1 MPNDTVANSS
11 RLCTARDRLCQSLK
25 PPYSSITAGRQ
36 RIRRADGRSVCTAS
50 TSRRAEQ
57 AHEQQP
63 REPSIDRRL
72 SLVALAGAAVL
83 CSRPADAA
91 GSADEATYASD
102 AGSGRTWCHSRVH
115 QDTGLHGK
123 RPPVVLSLSQS
134 RAHLQPL
141 LSGLH
146 RKSVHAA
153 PGSHLPAGRQIQRH
167 ALTPQQECIM
177 CVLPIEPSVWCDC
190 KLSHIDSG
198 LIMISVQCRK
208 ATALSSG
215 HHQWRLSDCCVQLPV
230 LRSAPGLLGVHCRAA

>member
-1 MPNDTVANSS
+1 MPSDTIANSS

-102 AGSGRTWCHSRVH
+102 ASQAGPGATLGCIRTP
-115 QDTGLHGK
+115 DYMANG
-123 RPPVVLSLSQS
+123 P
-134 RAHLQPL
+134 
-141 LSGLH
+141 
-146 RKSVHAA
+146 
-153 PGSHLPAGRQIQRH
+153 
-167 ALTPQQECIM
+167 
-177 CVLPIEPSVWCDC
+177 
-190 KLSHIDSG
+190 
-198 LIMISVQCRK
+198 
-208 ATALSSG
+208 LSSSAFPNLEHTCSRCFPACIG
-215 HHQWRLSDCCVQLPV
+215 NRCMLRLGVIFPRDGRSKGMPSRPN
-230 LRSAPGLLGVHCRAA
+230 RSALCVFFQLNLPCGVTASSHT